1 MYVVTTRIDVAA
13 DDADDYAS
21 RVADSIEQY
30 DAIHGLRSQLL
41 TAPRERGGP
50 FVCTVEFDTREDFEA
65 WVRSDA
71 FRCTFEDARALIDLR
86 DAVQLDC

>member
-13 DDADDYAS
+13 EDAGEFAS
-21 RVADSIEQY
+21 GVADSIEQY
-30 DAIHGLRSQLL
+30 DAIQGLRSELL

-71 FRCTFEDARALIDLR
+71 FRCTYEDSKALIDLR
-86 DAVQLDC
+86 DAVQLDG